1 MRSLVAVTVFLIC
14 PFGADAAQCS
24 AQIARAETVL
34 NQAQPDQQIEL
45 PESTAAL
52 RHRQPT
58 QESVANA
65 ENEAENKLKA
75 ALALARRFD
84 SEGKDSECAGVLE
97 EVLRFMR

>member
-1 MRSLVAVTVFLIC
+1 MRSLVAVIVSLIY
-14 PFGADAAQCS
+14 PVAADAAQCR

-34 NQAQPDQQIEL
+34 NQEQPDQQIEL

-52 RHRQPT
+52 RHHQPT

-75 ALALARRFD
+75 ALALARRLD
-84 SEGKDSECAGVLE
+84 TEGKDSECVGVLE